1 MVSDGERHDPVE
13 VDEGSWVYLSA
24 DLADDELQRVL
35 LEQITEACAKSGWR
49 TVSHPVT
56 ERVGRA
62 SDPGRFFAGVS
73 DAIKHADAV
82 VALIGARTDMSDA
95 ELTLAYSH
103 GRPVVGVRVE
113 GATMDSE
120 PRMLLDGYERGR
132 VVACSSP
139 GECAA
144 ALRQALS
151 DPAFA
156 DVIREAR

>member
-1 MVSDGERHDPVE
+1 MG
-13 VDEGSWVYLSA
+13 LS
-24 DLADDELQRVL
+24 QRRSRRWGQQRIL

-82 VALIGARTDMSDA
+82 IALIGARTDMSDA

-103 GRPVVGVRVE
+103 GRPVVGVRIE
-113 GATMDSE
+113 GAAMDSE
-120 PRMLLDGYERGR
+120 PRMLLHGYERGR
-132 VVACSSP
+132 VVACGSP
-139 GECAA
+139 EDCAVV
-144 ALRQALS
+144 LRQTLC

-156 DVIREAR
+156 AVIRGAG